1 MSGMFAYSHSPPP
14 SKTNWLFFF
23 VIFIYLFP
31 FRAEKRETSPSGDR
45 EECQRELHYKEFPAV
60 PLLEMISI
68 VVLFS
73 SMGRWRRL

>member
-1 MSGMFAYSHSPPP
+1 MSGMFAYSHSPPIQ
-14 SKTNWLFFF
+14 NELALFS
-23 VIFIYLFP
+23 VIFIYLFA

-45 EECQRELHYKEFPAV
+45 EECQRELHSKEFPAV
-60 PLLEMISI
+60 ALLEMISI